1 MQARVAGCVKEEVVM
16 QETKR
21 MAEEAKRMGQEAQE
35 GVQSGFEAASKSFS
49 EANRGFQVLAAE
61 MMSYSKTAFDD
72 AMRTWEQLIG
82 VKSLEQAVEIQS
94 QYAKKSMK
102 TTWPNCQSS
111 VKCVSAWRA
120 MPLSRSKRLL
130 NGSPKASSCSLAMR
144 AEELAVPPLVTCFL
158 RVGIGGWTHEPAAI
172 DLLSFWRPVCRGRA

>member
-1 MQARVAGCVKEEVVM
+1 MEARVAGCVKEEVVM

-21 MAEEAKRMGQEAQE
+21 MAEEAKRMGQETQE

-94 QYAKKSMK
+94 QYAKRVYENHMAELSKLGEM
-102 TTWPNCQSS
+102 
-111 VKCVSAWRA
+111 CVGTARDASK
-120 MPLSRSKRLL
+120 PIQETSKRF
-130 NGSPKASSCSLAMR
+130 
-144 AEELAVPPLVTCFL
+144 T
-158 RVGIGGWTHEPAAI
+158 
-172 DLLSFWRPVCRGRA
+172 